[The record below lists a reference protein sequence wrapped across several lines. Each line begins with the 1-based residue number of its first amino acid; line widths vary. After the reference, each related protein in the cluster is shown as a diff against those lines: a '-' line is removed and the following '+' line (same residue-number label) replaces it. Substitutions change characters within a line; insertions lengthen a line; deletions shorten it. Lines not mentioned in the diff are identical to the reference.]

1 MTKLLKSDLY
11 RLTNSKILYGLSFF
25 VAVVAV
31 LFVIMI
37 RSDISLGI
45 YALGNVV
52 EIGRMEDIIG
62 LGIQYH
68 NGLLGVV
75 VAMILSVW
83 IGQEYQWNTWQYKW
97 VTSKSRRYMYLAK
110 AIISALVSVAIFLLY
125 QLVALFSSGQVGIIL
140 SWNYMSL
147 IIGGIFVYGALGTVI
162 CLMTMSAKNNVVGVV
177 VCLCYVLFI
186 ESLLFAVSIGAN
198 HIAIA
203 GRIVDWGIRHSIY
216 GMTAAV
222 VRMDLTPGQI
232 LGIGFN
238 GIIIMILA
246 TILGMFVFEK
256 CEL

>member
-11 RLTNSKILYGLSFF
+11 RLTNSKMLYGLGSL
-25 VAVVAV
+25 VAGVAV
-31 LFVIMI
+31 LLVVMI
-37 RSDISLGI
+37 RHGVSLGI
-45 YALGNVV
+45 YALGNMVN
-52 EIGRMEDIIG
+52 IGELEDVIR

-75 VAMILSVW
+75 VVIILSVW

-97 VTSKSRRYMYLAK
+97 VTSKSRCHMYLAK
-110 AIISALVSVAIFLLY
+110 AIISALVSVAIYLLY
-125 QLVALFSSGQVGIIL
+125 QLVTLFSSGQVGTIL
-140 SWNYMSL
+140 SWNYLSL

-162 CLMTMSAKNNVVGVV
+162 CLITMSIKNNVFGVV

-198 HIAIA
+198 HFAIV

-216 GMTAAV
+216 GMASV
-222 VRMDLTPGQI
+222 VARMDLTPGKI